1 VSYTLRGR
9 LESRFFATLVVLVGA
24 CAVAAALPAFWPI
37 ELVALML
44 TVGIVLDTLLY
55 SAIDYQPGWYAV
67 PEGLLEFAL
76 TMGAVRVLGIDP
88 PLGAAVAVFAGAWL
102 ATQALAQAGFP
113 LLSISYAENGGEL
126 GRAGVVAGI
135 ASLAV
140 LAGAG
145 GFAWAKQPPTVH
157 LSAGIHQGP
166 LVITRR
172 ETLVGDR
179 GAIVRGGIVIRANH
193 VTVRNVAVL
202 GGQNGFDVENVRD
215 VVLDHVSVVGAT
227 LDGIH
232 VRLAQVMVKG
242 CTVASPAGY
251 TQGIDIS
258 FAMGMGESMV
268 EGCTISGGQEGIVT
282 HSASVTVMGNRV
294 SATSLRGIAMT
305 EMSMG
310 MIEQNQVTGS
320 QGIGILCVDQ
330 SECMISRNQVSGT
343 RSNPTSADLGQRG
356 YGIESTFLSA
366 AELSRN
372 ELYGNA
378 HGIGTFSGGTVSGG

>member
-1 VSYTLRGR
+1 MSYTLRGR
-9 LESRFFATLVVLVGA
+9 IESRLFATLVVLLGV
-24 CAVAAALPAFWPI
+24 CAVAAALPAFWPL

-44 TVGIVLDTLLY
+44 VVGVVMDTLLY
-55 SAIDYQPGWYAV
+55 SAIEYQPGWYAL
-67 PEGLLEFAL
+67 PLGALELVL
-76 TMGAVRVLGIDP
+76 TMGLARVLGIDP
-88 PLGAAVAVFAGAWL
+88 PFATALAVYGGAWL
-102 ATQALAQAGFP
+102 AAQALAQAGFP
-113 LLSISYAENGGEL
+113 LFSLSYAENGGEL
-126 GRAGVVAGI
+126 GRAGAIAGA

-140 LAGAG
+140 LASAG
-145 GFAWAKQPPTVH
+145 GLAWAKQPPTVH

-179 GAIVRGGIVIRANH
+179 GAVVRGGIVIRANH
-193 VTVRNVAVL
+193 VTVRNVAVV
-202 GGQNGFDVENVRD
+202 GGQNGIDVEHVHG
-215 VVLDHVSVVGAT
+215 VVLDHVSVVGAA

-242 CTVASPAGY
+242 CTVSSPAGY

-258 FAMGMGESMV
+258 FAMGMGESMI
-268 EGCTISGGQEGIVT
+268 EGCTISGGREGIVT

-310 MIEQNQVTGS
+310 MIESNQVTGS

-343 RSNPTSADLGQRG
+343 RSNQASGDLGQKG
-356 YGIESTFLSA
+356 YGIESNFLA
-366 AELSRN
+366 TAELSRN

-378 HGIGTFSGGTVSGG
+378 HRVGTFSGGTVSYG